1 MSEESCRIQISLRLK
16 ETDHLVQ
23 ISDHGKLA
31 EIKAYRQ
38 KLRDF
43 PTSSDWPD
51 VNKLPEIYWT

>member
-1 MSEESCRIQISLRLK
+1 MMEEVCRSQIKLRLE
-16 ETDHLVQ
+16 ETDHLVL
-23 ISDHGKLA
+23 ITDHGKLA

-51 VNKLPEIYWT
+51 PTKLPEIDWK

>member
-1 MSEESCRIQISLRLK
+1 MSEESCRMQIKLRLA

-43 PTSSDWPD
+43 PKSSDWPD
-51 VNKLPEIYWT
+51 LTKLPEIDWK

>member
-1 MSEESCRIQISLRLK
+1 MEDSCRIQIKLRLE

-23 ISDHGKLA
+23 IPDHGKLA
-31 EIKAYRQ
+31 EIKAYRK

-51 VNKLPEIYWT
+51 PTKLPEIDWK